1 MAGLAGRGRS
11 LEVILGLS
19 RNPFTPLADFDPELT
34 RQMFVPLAQD
44 SSLHAM
50 ASDTLAGTGSAFVAV
65 VGGPGMG
72 RTTRLNVL
80 AHDFWESEGEYI
92 LYEVSPLEGP
102 DAIDDLLSFTYERS
116 RSIRKALKKLV
127 LGVSELSEEELERL
141 RRSPA
146 SVGEALVDY
155 LDPIRPVALLLDDAH
170 NMLLSGDR
178 WSFFFFESIRELVSV
193 MPEGIMVV
201 MTMSPDA
208 FNALRKRHSALISRM
223 HDRVGLQPLTDDEAI
238 QIVDKRVSAFRVRE
252 PRFDLDPFTPEAVEA
267 ANRYARGVP
276 KRLME
281 ILSQALEAAVALR
294 RTTVTEV
301 IVDDVMDPERPL
313 LDFLDRVPERYR
325 REVETLVRDFGGG
338 PTTLE
343 KLALATEVPVDEEYR
358 RLETL
363 VAAGYLSKDAAGM
376 YYIPKEV
383 LEAGGAREEPSKRKP
398 PRAPPKGA
406 KKTMRVSKSI
416 EKILRR
422 SRRR

>member
-1 MAGLAGRGRS
+1 MAGLAGRERS

-19 RNPFTPLADFDPELT
+19 RNPFTPLADFDPELA
-34 RQMFVPLAQD
+34 RQMFVPLQPD
-44 SSLHAM
+44 SGLFAM

-65 VGGPGMG
+65 VGEPGMG
-72 RTTRLNVL
+72 RTSRLNVL

-92 LYEVSPLEGP
+92 LYEVNPLEGP

-116 RSIRKALKKLV
+116 RSIRKALKRLV
-127 LGVSELSEEELERL
+127 LGVSELSDEELERL

-170 NMLLSGDR
+170 NMLLGGDR

-223 HDRVGLQPLTDDEAI
+223 HDRVELKPLTNEEAI
-238 QIVDKRVSAFRVRE
+238 QIVEKRVSTFRVRE
-252 PRFDLDPFTPEAVEA
+252 PRFELDPFTPEAVEA
-267 ANRYARGVP
+267 ANGYARGVP
-276 KRLME
+276 KRLMD

-301 IVDDVMDPERPL
+301 IVDDVMEPEAPL
-313 LDFLDRVPERYR
+313 LEFLERVPERFR
-325 REVETLVRDFGGG
+325 REVETLIRDFGGG
-338 PTTLE
+338 PITLE
-343 KLALATEVPVDEEYR
+343 KLALAAEVPVDEEYR

-376 YYIPKEV
+376 YYLPKDV
-383 LEAGGAREEPSKRKP
+383 LESAEAREEPTKRRP
-398 PRAPPKGA
+398 SRARPREQERPRKI
-406 KKTMRVSKSI
+406 SKSI
-416 EKILRR
+416 EKLLRR
-422 SRRR
+422 TKRR